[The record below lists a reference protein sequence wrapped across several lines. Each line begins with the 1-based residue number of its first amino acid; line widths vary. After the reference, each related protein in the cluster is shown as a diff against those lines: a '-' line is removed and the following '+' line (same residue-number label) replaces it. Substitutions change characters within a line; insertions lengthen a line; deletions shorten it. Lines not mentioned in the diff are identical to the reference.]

1 MKRTQNALNDDGKR
15 ESRLPESIRNRETAV
30 QRETTGRLDVCV
42 CLIESERLISHIP
55 HGFFLFSRKNKSQK
69 EKSKSEP
76 LASVRTINRM
86 ENQLSR
92 RDFLIFS

>member
-55 HGFFLFSRKNKSQK
+55 HGFFLSLEKIRAQK
-69 EKSKSEP
+69 KSKSEP